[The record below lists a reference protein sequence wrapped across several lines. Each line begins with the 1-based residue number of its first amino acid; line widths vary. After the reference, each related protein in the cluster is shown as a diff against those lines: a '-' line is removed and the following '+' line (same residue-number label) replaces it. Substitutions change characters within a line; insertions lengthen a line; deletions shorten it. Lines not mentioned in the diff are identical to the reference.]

1 MKYGENIRID
11 DCGSVNKALVIS
23 KSFIHSRRHNMGL
36 RIGMEVNLEGSSEV
50 CHIFYLGKLQTDPVK
65 HLSGFTVIDLTAV
78 ITNQIHAFIVEIQ
91 HFFSV
96 FEIIDIPAGA
106 KNKLMSCIRPFHQ
119 DFSGIIGNL
128 LFMV

>member
-1 MKYGENIRID
+1 
-11 DCGSVNKALVIS
+11 
-23 KSFIHSRRHNMGL
+23 MGL

-50 CHIFYLGKLQTDPVK
+50 CHIFYLGKLQTNPVK
-65 HLSGFTVIDLTAV
+65 HLSGFTVIDFTAI

-119 DFSGIIGNL
+119 DFSGIISNL
-128 LFMV
+128 FFVV

>member
-1 MKYGENIRID
+1 MNLI
-11 DCGSVNKALVIS
+11 GSRKL
-23 KSFIHSRRHNMGL
+23 HHML
-36 RIGMEVNLEGSSEV
+36 
-50 CHIFYLGKLQTDPVK
+50 YLGKLQTNPVK
-65 HLSGFTVIDLTAV
+65 HLSGFTVIDFTAV

-128 LFMV
+128 FFVV